1 VTRSQPPQ
9 TPSQTSGPLFGFALM
24 FDGCSDAVAP
34 GTAGAIRLEGVVSD
48 GGGPVAWPECF
59 LEVWQGDQW
68 ARARTDPE
76 GRYAVTVRRPDPVEH
91 PDGAREAPH
100 LNVAVFAR
108 GLLKQAL
115 TRVYFPDETAANDA
129 DPVLALVTEED
140 RPLLVARAGG
150 DDGVVRFDVVL
161 QGENETPFFAF

>member
-1 VTRSQPPQ
+1 VTELQ

-24 FDGCSDAVAP
+24 FEGCADAVAP
-34 GTAGAIRLEGVVSD
+34 DSPGALRIEGIVSD

-59 LEVWQGDQW
+59 LEVWQGELW
-68 ARARTDPE
+68 ARARTDAD
-76 GRYAVTVRRPDPVEH
+76 GRYAVTVRKPEPAEL
-91 PDGAREAPH
+91 PGGPPQAPH

-115 TRVYFPDETAANDA
+115 TRVYFPDETDANGA
-129 DPVLALVTEED
+129 DPVLELVPERD
-140 RPLLVARAGG
+140 RRLLVARTDG
-150 DDGVVRFDVVL
+150 DVLRFDIVL